1 MNKSVVS
8 ISAAILVLLCQPV
21 MGKEIFHPLHRQ
33 MKTTTPLTPQ
43 LFRGSR
49 FSQSSLAKLT
59 TRESVAP
66 GNYKMDIYTNNKLS
80 GSWNVTFKEAADGRV
95 LPCLT
100 PEVADAIG
108 LKTGEDKGEKDPVC
122 TFAQE
127 LAPASPARHSC
138 HNYALTCRCLRV
150 K

>member
-21 MGKEIFHPLHRQ
+21 MGKEISPA
-33 MKTTTPLTPQ
+33 TPSDEDNYTFDPQ

-108 LKTGEDKGEKDPVC
+108 LKTGKIRVKKIRSVP
-122 TFAQE
+122 
-127 LAPASPARHSC
+127 LLRNSLPASPARHSC
-138 HNYALTCRCLRV
+138 HNCALTCRCLRV

>member
-21 MGKEIFHPLHRQ
+21 MGKEISPA
-33 MKTTTPLTPQ
+33 TPSDEDNYTFDPQ

-108 LKTGEDKGEKDPVC
+108 LKTGEDKGENRSNNPLSRWNISEWYC
-122 TFAQE
+122 I
-127 LAPASPARHSC
+127 
-138 HNYALTCRCLRV
+138 CRRV
-150 K
+150 RKNNSEDFKNIR